1 MFVTTEF
8 DRILGRVAK
17 PGRYVGG
24 ETNAVTKD
32 PGSVAVRVALAF
44 PDVYEVGMSSLGF
57 QILYDCINRRD
68 DTYCERVFAPWPDM
82 ERALREAGMPLYTLE
97 TFTPLR
103 EMDIVGFSLG
113 SETTYTNVLTC
124 LDLGGIPL
132 LAAGRS
138 DEDPLVIAGGHCAF
152 NPEPMAPFVDAFVI
166 GEGEEVVHE
175 ILDAVAEGRRS
186 CARGELLRRLA
197 AIEGVYVPALYE
209 WTWNEDGTLAGWTAA
224 GGAPRQVRKRVVR
237 DFGSMDYPRSPVIP
251 NVEAVHDRVAVEVMR
266 GCTQG
271 CRFCQ
276 AGIITRPVRERSVEQ
291 VRERTEHLLGATGYD
306 EVSLVS
312 LSTADYTGV
321 ECTVR
326 QLTERFG
333 PEGVGVSLPSLRVD
347 AFSVELSAQIQKVR
361 KTGLTFAPE
370 AGTER
375 MRRVINKNVTEEEIF
390 AAAEA
395 AWRHGWRRIKL
406 YFMIGLPGETDDD
419 VRGIGRLVAEIQ
431 RRARRGA
438 GVRLDVS
445 VGASSFV
452 PKPHT
457 PFQWR
462 AQATPE
468 ELRHRVDVLKES
480 LRLPGVKLSW
490 DEPAESQLE
499 GVLARGD
506 RRVGA
511 AILEAWKRG
520 ARFDSW
526 HECLNQEAWESAF
539 RATGI
544 SPEFY
549 ANRPRP
555 YTEVLPWDVIDSGVT
570 KKYLMLEDQ
579 RAYIEAS
586 TPDCREGR
594 CHGCGIFR
602 LMPEHAVHG
611 TCYHD

>member
-1 MFVTTEF
+1 
-8 DRILGRVAK
+8 
-17 PGRYVGG
+17 
-24 ETNAVTKD
+24 
-32 PGSVAVRVALAF
+32 
-44 PDVYEVGMSSLGF
+44 
-57 QILYDCINRRD
+57 
-68 DTYCERVFAPWPDM
+68 
-82 ERALREAGMPLYTLE
+82 
-97 TFTPLR
+97 
-103 EMDIVGFSLG
+103 
-113 SETTYTNVLTC
+113 
-124 LDLGGIPL
+124 
-132 LAAGRS
+132 
-138 DEDPLVIAGGHCAF
+138 
-152 NPEPMAPFVDAFVI
+152 
-166 GEGEEVVHE
+166 
-175 ILDAVAEGRRS
+175 
-186 CARGELLRRLA
+186 
-197 AIEGVYVPALYE
+197 
-209 WTWNEDGTLAGWTAA
+209 
-224 GGAPRQVRKRVVR
+224 
-237 DFGSMDYPRSPVIP
+237 
-251 NVEAVHDRVAVEVMR
+251 
-266 GCTQG
+266 
-271 CRFCQ
+271 
-276 AGIITRPVRERSVEQ
+276 
-291 VRERTEHLLGATGYD
+291 
-306 EVSLVS
+306 
-312 LSTADYTGV
+312 
-321 ECTVR
+321 
-326 QLTERFG
+326 
-333 PEGVGVSLPSLRVD
+333 VD

-375 MRRVINKNVTEEEIF
+375 LRRVINKNVTEEEIF

-419 VRGIGRLVAEIQ
+419 VQGIGRLVAEIQ

-462 AQATPE
+462 AQATPA